1 LTDPAP
7 EKLQRTALFDLHVEM
22 GARMV
27 PFAGYEM
34 PVRFPGGIIAEHL
47 HTRSRASLFD
57 IGHMGQVTLRGGDV
71 AEAIET
77 VVPGDIQ
84 GLAPWAMRYTMLTNE
99 TGGILDDVIVI
110 RADDHLTMVVN
121 AACKAADLDHLRDRL
136 AGRLE
141 ITSLEDR
148 ALLALQGPRAVEVLA
163 RFAPACRDM
172 KFMTAQ
178 AMRIEGADCM
188 VARAG
193 YTGEDGFEISL
204 ANDEAPGLARLL
216 LGEEEVMAAGLGARD
231 TLRLEAGLCLY
242 GHDIDTATTPVE
254 ARLGWT
260 ISKRRAEAGGFPG
273 ADIIRAQLVEGPKRR
288 RVGIKPSGRAPARRM
303 TEITDAEGRTI
314 GEITSGGFGPTVGGP
329 VAMGYVESG
338 QAELATGVKLMVR
351 GRARAGA
358 VAALPFVPPRYYRG

>member
-1 LTDPAP
+1 MTDPTP
-7 EKLQRTALFDLHVEM
+7 QKLQKTALFGLHVEM

-34 PVRFPGGIIAEHL
+34 PVQFPGGIIAEHL

-57 IGHMGQVTLRGGDV
+57 IGHMGQVTLAGAAADQ
-71 AEAIET
+71 ALET

-84 GLAPWAMRYTMLTNE
+84 GLAPGAMRYTMLTNE
-99 TGGILDDVIVI
+99 TGGILDDVIVA
-110 RADDHLTMVVN
+110 RGDDRFYMVVN

-141 ITSLEDR
+141 ITHLEDR

-163 RFAPACRDM
+163 RFAPQCREM
-172 KFMTAQ
+172 KFMTVQ
-178 AMRIEGADCM
+178 AMSIEGAECM

-193 YTGEDGFEISL
+193 YTGEDGFEISA
-204 ANDEAPGLARLL
+204 ANDAAPGLARLL
-216 LGEEEVMAAGLGARD
+216 LGEEDVMPGGLGARD

-260 ISKRRAEAGGFPG
+260 ISKRRMHEGGFPG
-273 ADIIRAQLVEGPKRR
+273 ADIIRNQLVHGTKRR
-288 RVGIKPSGRAPARRM
+288 RVGIKPSGPAPAREG

-329 VAMGYVESG
+329 VAMGYVETG
-338 QAELATGVKLMVR
+338 QAKPGTGVKLMVR
-351 GRARAGA
+351 GQARAGE
-358 VAALPFVPPRYYRG
+358 VVALPFVPLRYYRG